1 MRFCLISCVLAAA
14 VNMESAP
21 VDTPPSRATVV
32 IRADNK
38 SGRLIRS
45 VAVPSRPVPS
55 RDVTPQSPAAPD
67 KETNVAALVDKT
79 AREQGVDPLLVH
91 SIIQVESGYNQYAI
105 SHRGAE
111 GLMQL
116 FPPTART
123 LGVSNSFDAEQNI
136 RAGVKHLKQL
146 QERFKDD
153 RLALAAYNAG
163 EGAVT
168 RFRGIPPY
176 AETQDY
182 VIKVGRTLG
191 NARRKA
197 KAAAP
202 TPPEPSKP
210 EFAPVEHYV
219 DEQGRLH
226 LRTR

>member
-1 MRFCLISCVLAAA
+1 
-14 VNMESAP
+14 
-21 VDTPPSRATVV
+21 
-32 IRADNK
+32 
-38 SGRLIRS
+38 
-45 VAVPSRPVPS
+45 
-55 RDVTPQSPAAPD
+55 
-67 KETNVAALVDKT
+67 VAAIVDDA

-116 FPPTART
+116 FPPTAKS

-146 QERFKDD
+146 QDRFKDD

-168 RFRGIPPY
+168 RFRGVPPY
-176 AETQDY
+176 AETQNY
-182 VIKVGRTLG
+182 VIKVGQTLG

-202 TPPEPSKP
+202 PAPETPNPEY
-210 EFAPVEHYV
+210 APVEHYV
-219 DEQGRLH
+219 DAQGRLH